1 MTDKTAKHIGK
12 SILTGLPYIFIIA
25 PNDFEGKYGVIMI
38 PIFIILFALM
48 INIIPVL
55 IYSISYIFTKNKDKA
70 KSIFNRSFN
79 IIFWIWMIL
88 TTIGGISTIYT
99 NKKMDEYK
107 RTGEFGMVA
116 VNNIKDN
123 IKTID

>member
-1 MTDKTAKHIGK
+1 MTNRTSKHIGK
-12 SILTGLPYIFIIA
+12 SILTGLPYIFLIA
-25 PNDFEGKYGVIMI
+25 YDDFDGKYGFIMI
-38 PIFIILFALM
+38 PIFMIVFALLVNF
-48 INIIPVL
+48 IPLII
-55 IYSISYIFTKNKDKA
+55 YGISYLFTRNNDRSKN
-70 KSIFNRSFN
+70 IFNRSFN

-107 RTGEFGMVA
+107 RTGEFGMVD
-116 VNNIKDN
+116 VNN

>member
-1 MTDKTAKHIGK
+1 MTDKTLKHIGK

-70 KSIFNRSFN
+70 KSIFSRSFN
-79 IIFWIWMIL
+79 AIFWLWMTFMI
-88 TTIGGISTIYT
+88 IGSISNIYMK
-99 NKKMDEYK
+99 KKMKEYE
-107 RTGEFGMVA
+107 RTGEFGMVD
-116 VNNIKDN
+116 VNNTKEVYL
-123 IKTID
+123 